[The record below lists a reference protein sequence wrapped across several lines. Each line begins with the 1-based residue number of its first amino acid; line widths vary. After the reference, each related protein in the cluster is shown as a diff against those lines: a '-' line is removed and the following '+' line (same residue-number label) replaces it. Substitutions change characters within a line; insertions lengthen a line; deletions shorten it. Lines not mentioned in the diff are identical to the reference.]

1 MTGRSTPEWI
11 GATPDAKIPPRVRL
25 RVFEAHGGICGLTGR
40 KIMPGDE
47 WDVDHIQA
55 LINGGAHRE
64 TNMQP
69 VLRAAHRKKTA
80 EDVKVKAKAA
90 RVRKKHLGIHKP
102 KAVLPGSKASKFKR
116 TIDGRTVLRKDE
128 A

>member
-1 MTGRSTPEWI
+1 MTGRLTPEWI

-25 RVFEAHGGICGLTGR
+25 RVFEAHGGVCALTGR
-40 KIMPGDE
+40 KIQPGDE
-47 WDVDHIQA
+47 WDVDHARA
-55 LINGGAHRE
+55 LTNGGEHRE
-64 TNMQP
+64 ANLQP

-102 KAVLPGSKASKFKR
+102 KATLPGSKSSKWKR
-116 TIDGRTVLRKDE
+116 TIDGRTVRRGE
-128 A
+128 E